1 MIRRSTLILG
11 VAVLAA
17 AWLGAGAATPAR
29 ATSPDDGM
37 RASIMALRG
46 IIDREGGSRF
56 FVYPTSKELRPGA
69 FGSWWPPD
77 PWTGGPL
84 QPGQG
89 RGTYSYSTSSDRRHY
104 RLIGHLGEGRSITVG
119 GSMPEDLELA
129 FDHRG
134 EEGLNLIRQYVEDYA
149 ATHDGLYPLPREVSA
164 GGAVGT
170 DPVRR
175 YWPSNPW
182 DHAMM
187 RQQGGHGSFTYAVA
201 DDRRSYTLR
210 LHRALKHDY
219 VLTGATVA
227 GPWQQLL
234 NGLQDVALR
243 QAGAVLAGY
252 VDQWAQHH
260 SGALPSSTDLTP
272 DSRLGA
278 AHPDWPRVPGSGVAM
293 HPGRAPGDYT
303 YVPGASGAYKLVVH
317 LHSGDF
323 TAGGIAPSA
332 SQSALDSGPPES

>member
-1 MIRRSTLILG
+1 
-11 VAVLAA
+11 
-17 AWLGAGAATPAR
+17 
-29 ATSPDDGM
+29 
-37 RASIMALRG
+37 
-46 IIDREGGSRF
+46 
-56 FVYPTSKELRPGA
+56 
-69 FGSWWPPD
+69 
-77 PWTGGPL
+77 
-84 QPGQG
+84 
-89 RGTYSYSTSSDRRHY
+89 
-104 RLIGHLGEGRSITVG
+104 
-119 GSMPEDLELA
+119 MPEDLELA

-149 ATHDGLYPLPREVSA
+149 ATHDGLYPRPREVSA

-182 DHAMM
+182 NHAVMS
-187 RQQGGHGSFTYAVA
+187 RRGGHGSFTYAVA
-201 DDRRSYTLR
+201 VDRRSYTLT
-210 LHRALKHDY
+210 LHRALKHEY

-252 VDQWAQHH
+252 VDQWALHH
-260 SGALPSSTDLTP
+260 GGALPSAADLTP

-278 AHPDWPRVPGSGVAM
+278 AHPDWPRAPGSGSAM
-293 HPGRAPGDYT
+293 RPGRAPGEYR
-303 YVPGASGAYKLVVH
+303 YVPGAARAYKLTVH

-323 TAGGIAPSA
+323 KAGGIAPSA
-332 SQSALDSGPPES
+332 SESARDSGPPES